1 MAIRAPALTVD
12 DQEYYPLHEE
22 DDVPETP
29 PHEAASRYARD
40 ALIAR
45 FPDWFITGNVCVY
58 WEQGNTRDYR
68 APDVFVVSEP
78 LTEPV
83 TRVYQLWKQPP
94 VAIAIEVG
102 SRTSFR
108 TDVGPKVEIYQN
120 LVKAREYYHADLD
133 HEVQRLW
140 RLGPAGYEVVPAEP
154 NGRLKSEKL
163 GLEFALEE
171 GTLRIYTL
179 DGELLLTH
187 EEEVQ
192 RRTAAEVRLE
202 ESESRRAVTERQAAA
217 EAQRRRQAEQEVAAE
232 AQRRRQA
239 EQQATTEARQREEAQ
254 QRAVEAE
261 ARIAELERQLAAL
274 RPQSADGE

>member
-94 VAIAIEVG
+94 ITFAIEVG

-108 TDVGPKVEIYQN
+108 TDVGPKVEIYQD
-120 LVKAREYYHADLD
+120 LVKAGEYYHADLD

-140 RLGPAGYEVVPAEP
+140 RLGPAGYEEVPAEP

-163 GLEFALEE
+163 QMEFALEE
-171 GTLRIYTL
+171 GILRIYAL
-179 DGELLLTH
+179 DGELLLAH

-192 RRTAAEVRLE
+192 RRTEAEVRLE
-202 ESESRRAVTERQAAA
+202 ESESRRAVAEEQAAV
-217 EAQRRRQAEQEVAAE
+217 EAQRRRQAEQEAAAESQRRDE
-232 AQRRRQA
+232 AQRRA
-239 EQQATTEARQREEAQ
+239 LA
-254 QRAVEAE
+254 AE

-274 RPQSADGE
+274 RPQSPDGE